1 MINVENSDVP
11 VNAYTSERAP
21 KESGHWEESI
31 ALRPQLQW
39 TSLGNDP
46 EAVAGE
52 SATII
57 GLGRSCGSLIAAGRG
72 GSRGVGVGGGSGLL
86 LLFLG
91 EADLSGHSLGLLG
104 EGDLGGNGQDSRLGP
119 VAILIGHPRHGH
131 ILAIGID
138 VGVAAAHHHH
148 VNVVDGLH
156 LAGGLLLDAIL
167 GLEGEVF
174 LAVLALAVASVSG
187 GRIARDS
194 GYQPASGRA
203 AQPAQPIAIVRS
215 VYNAPSAESQNYD
228 FSFETENGIQQEASG
243 EMKLIDNAEVMV
255 MRGSYTYIDAEGQ
268 DVTVS
273 WVADEN
279 GYRAES
285 AILPIAPEIPF
296 PEQAEAVAAQI
307 RFAQQEEQQA
317 AASSNSYSSAPAP
330 AGRYEAASAP
340 APAPAQPYYG
350 RQF

>member
-1 MINVENSDVP
+1 MTTFN
-11 VNAYTSERAP
+11 
-21 KESGHWEESI
+21 
-31 ALRPQLQW
+31 
-39 TSLGNDP
+39 
-46 EAVAGE
+46 
-52 SATII
+52 
-57 GLGRSCGSLIAAGRG
+57 
-72 GSRGVGVGGGSGLL
+72 
-86 LLFLG
+86 FL
-91 EADLSGHSLGLLG
+91 
-104 EGDLGGNGQDSRLGP
+104 
-119 VAILIGHPRHGH
+119 V
-131 ILAIGID
+131 
-138 VGVAAAHHHH
+138 
-148 VNVVDGLH
+148 
-156 LAGGLLLDAIL
+156 
-167 GLEGEVF
+167 
-174 LAVLALAVASVSG
+174 VLALAVASVSG

-194 GYQPASGRA
+194 GYQLASGRA

-330 AGRYEAASAP
+330 AGRYEAAADPDPFLAVLALTLASVSGGRIARDSSYQPAGGRAAQPAQPIAIVRSVYNAPSAESQNYDFSFETENGIQQEASGEMKLIDNAEVMVMRGSYTYIDAEGQDVTVSWVADENGYRAESAILPIAPEIPFPEQAEAVAAQIRFAQQEEQQAAASSNSYSSAP
-340 APAPAQPYYG
+340 APAGRYEAAAAPAQPNYG
-350 RQF
+350 RRF

>member
-1 MINVENSDVP
+1 MYCNKWRE
-11 VNAYTSERAP
+11 
-21 KESGHWEESI
+21 KK
-31 ALRPQLQW
+31 QLK
-39 TSLGNDP
+39 D
-46 EAVAGE
+46 
-52 SATII
+52 
-57 GLGRSCGSLIAAGRG
+57 LI
-72 GSRGVGVGGGSGLL
+72 
-86 LLFLG
+86 
-91 EADLSGHSLGLLG
+91 HM
-104 EGDLGGNGQDSRLGP
+104 
-119 VAILIGHPRHGH
+119 
-131 ILAIGID
+131 
-138 VGVAAAHHHH
+138 
-148 VNVVDGLH
+148 
-156 LAGGLLLDAIL
+156 
-167 GLEGEVF
+167 F

-203 AQPAQPIAIVRS
+203 AQPAEPIAIVRS

-255 MRGSYTYIDAEGQ
+255 MRGSYTYIDADGQ

-330 AGRYEAASAP
+330 AGRFEP

-350 RQF
+350 RGF

>member
-1 MINVENSDVP
+1 MN
-11 VNAYTSERAP
+11 
-21 KESGHWEESI
+21 
-31 ALRPQLQW
+31 Q
-39 TSLGNDP
+39 
-46 EAVAGE
+46 
-52 SATII
+52 
-57 GLGRSCGSLIAAGRG
+57 
-72 GSRGVGVGGGSGLL
+72 
-86 LLFLG
+86 F
-91 EADLSGHSLGLLG
+91 
-104 EGDLGGNGQDSRLGP
+104 
-119 VAILIGHPRHGH
+119 
-131 ILAIGID
+131 
-138 VGVAAAHHHH
+138 
-148 VNVVDGLH
+148 
-156 LAGGLLLDAIL
+156 
-167 GLEGEVF
+167 F
-174 LAVLALAVASVSG
+174 AVLALAVASVSG

-194 GYQPASGRA
+194 SYQPAGGRA

-243 EMKLIDNAEVMV
+243 EMKTVDNVEVMV
-255 MRGSYTYIDAEGQ
+255 MRGSYTYIDADGQ

-330 AGRYEAASAP
+330 AGRYEAA
-340 APAPAQPYYG
+340 PAPAQPYYG